1 MLLTALKTDLP
12 LELTYTEHVCDCLRG
27 LSPEAEMFAM
37 GLLFPKEDIHDA
49 KLPAFHSL

>member
-12 LELTYTEHVCDCLRG
+12 LELTYSEHVCECLRG
-27 LSPEAEMFAM
+27 LSAEAEMFARE
-37 GLLFPKEDIHDA
+37 LLFSNEDLHEA